1 LLKTLSPRL
10 INLVVLLLVLAGV
23 GCGYRVGGQASRLP
37 ASVRVIAVPAFK
49 NQTPWMRLE
58 QRLTRAVME
67 EFIQRTSYEVVGQAE
82 GADAILEGTVLTA
95 TTAPVIFD
103 PTTGRASAV
112 QVEVTVAVELRDLGS
127 GNVLY
132 ANPRYLF
139 QEQYEI
145 TGDLDSFFE
154 EREPA
159 LGRLAQDLA
168 ATLVSA
174 VVENF

>member
-1 LLKTLSPRL
+1 LLKNLSPKL
-10 INLVVLLLVLAGV
+10 TTLVVLLLMLAGA
-23 GCGYRVGGQASRLP
+23 GCGYRVGGQANGLP
-37 ASVRVIAVPAFK
+37 AGARVIAVPAFR

-67 EFIQRTSYEVVGQAE
+67 ELIQRTSYEVVGQAE
-82 GADAILEGTVLTA
+82 SADAILEGVVLTA
-95 TTAPVIFD
+95 TTSPVIFD

-112 QVEVTVAVELRDLGS
+112 QVEVTIAVELRDLGS
-127 GNVLY
+127 GDVLY
-132 ANPRYLF
+132 ANPRHVF

-159 LGRLAQDLA
+159 LGRLARDFA